1 MATPSSVLAWRI
13 PGTGEPG
20 GLPSMGSHR
29 VGHDWSDLAISTL
42 SVCPTVPFLPPL
54 MVYTTL
60 FSTSWSLF
68 LPLKWASLYHFSRVH
83 IYVLICN
90 VCFSFWLTSLCMTDS
105 RSTHISTMTQF
116 HSFLWL
122 SNIPSECLDSC
133 CWNWESL
140 LSLHPSWHTAQSLP
154 SISRKWLPGAL
165 LLRLPVSIG
174 LLGLTS

>member
-105 RSTHISTMTQF
+105 RSTHITMTQF